1 MTAAMHLFGL
11 TGGIA
16 SGKSSVARVWRD
28 LGLPIIDADVLA
40 REVVMPGA
48 PALADIRAEFGDSV
62 LAPDGTLDRKAL
74 AAIVF
79 ADDAK
84 RRRLNQLTH
93 PRITALSLERAA
105 ELSARG
111 EPLACYEA
119 ALLVENGV
127 ADAFRP
133 LVVVT
138 ASPENQV
145 KRAALRDGATE
156 DDSRARVLAQTP
168 LADKVKVADVVID
181 NDGSAEDLVT
191 KAKAALASVC
201 ATLGVSPSRYGLS
214 TPSGAGA

>member
-1 MTAAMHLFGL
+1 MAMHLFGL

-16 SGKSSVARVWRD
+16 SGKSSVARIWRD

-40 REVVMPGA
+40 REVVVPGA
-48 PALADIRAEFGDSV
+48 PALADIRAEFGAQV
-62 LAPDGTLDRKAL
+62 IAKDGTLDRKAL
-74 AAIVF
+74 AAIIF

-105 ELSARG
+105 ELADKG

-119 ALLVENGV
+119 ALIVENGM

-138 ASPENQV
+138 ASPESQV
-145 KRAALRDGATE
+145 KRATLRDGESEA
-156 DDSRARVLAQTP
+156 DARARVVAQTP
-168 LADKVKVADVVID
+168 LADKVKVADIIVD
-181 NDGSAEDLVT
+181 NDGSADELV
-191 KAKAALASVC
+191 AKARDALAQVC
-201 ATLGVSPSRYGLS
+201 TRMGVNPARYELG
-214 TPSGAGA
+214 